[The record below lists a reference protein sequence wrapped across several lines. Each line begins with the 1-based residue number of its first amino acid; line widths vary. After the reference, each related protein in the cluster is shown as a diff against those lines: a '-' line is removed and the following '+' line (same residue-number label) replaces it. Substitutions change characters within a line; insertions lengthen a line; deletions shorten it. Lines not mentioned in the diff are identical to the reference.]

1 MAIFV
6 TTLDN
11 VLIFSK
17 GFVKDENVEAVE
29 YKDNK
34 ELSYMTKGAL
44 NTLKSLN
51 EKMTIIPVTPRSLEE
66 YKRITFHSIFDHA
79 ILNNGL
85 IVLYKGLVEDGNW
98 QAQIKEKF
106 DKMNLSDVESLLY
119 NCSPLLE
126 SNFELKDYYYYA
138 KVKEHQEI
146 MVLKLLKPFLH
157 KDWNCFVQDRKLYIT
172 PKFASVD
179 NALQFIS
186 QKHSLDLNAS
196 FGAGVNIEDKKF
208 MDLIIN
214 KISFTYSELWESLS
228 ELEKFDYSVL
238 RIGLEDS
245 EKMLKMIKG
254 LY

>member
-1 MAIFV
+1 MLESDF
-6 TTLDN
+6 
-11 VLIFSK
+11 
-17 GFVKDENVEAVE
+17 
-29 YKDNK
+29 
-34 ELSYMTKGAL
+34 ELS
-44 NTLKSLN
+44 
-51 EKMTIIPVTPRSLEE
+51 
-66 YKRITFHSIFDHA
+66 D
-79 ILNNGL
+79 
-85 IVLYKGLVEDGNW
+85 
-98 QAQIKEKF
+98 
-106 DKMNLSDVESLLY
+106 
-119 NCSPLLE
+119 
-126 SNFELKDYYYYA
+126 FELKDYYYYA

-179 NALQFIS
+179 NALQFIA
-186 QKHSLDLNAS
+186 QKYSLDLNAS
-196 FGAGVNIEDKKF
+196 FGAGVNVEDKKF

>member
-66 YKRITFHSIFDHA
+66 YNRITFHSIFDHA

-179 NALQFIS
+179 NALQFIA

-196 FGAGVNIEDKKF
+196 FWCWSK
-208 MDLIIN
+208 
-214 KISFTYSELWESLS
+214 Y
-228 ELEKFDYSVL
+228 
-238 RIGLEDS
+238 
-245 EKMLKMIKG
+245 
-254 LY
+254 